1 MKNVRTIFLFPIISA
16 VMIWGCRQE
25 KSVSSPP
32 LRLPVAEVIAG
43 DVPVT
48 MSFVG
53 QTYGRNDITIQARVS
68 GFLRSIHFKEGSFVR
83 KGELL
88 YVIEPQP
95 YEAQTARS
103 TAAVRQAEAEMI
115 AARQNYDRVKPLAE
129 TSAASKSDL
138 DQAVARLSAARAS
151 LNAAQASLDAAQA
164 SLDYTRIEQG
174 YTRISSPLN
183 GIIGRTLARV
193 GDYVGEGSQY
203 TVLNTVSQVDSIRVL
218 FYIPEQTYY
227 DMLSRD
233 RTRMYDITLRI
244 AGNVVY
250 PQKGRFDF
258 IGRAVQQQTGS
269 LDAQVTFP
277 NPDTLLR
284 PGQFARIE
292 VVADTVYGA
301 LLIPQTAVVQ
311 TQNVY
316 SVYVLDKDN
325 RARQRIVTLGGTY
338 GDRRIVTS
346 GVNADERIVTSG
358 FHKLREGAVVEPDP
372 TADSTVKH

>member
-138 DQAVARLSAARAS
+138 DG
-151 LNAAQASLDAAQA
+151 NT
-164 SLDYTRIEQG
+164 TR
-174 YTRISSPLN
+174 
-183 GIIGRTLARV
+183 
-193 GDYVGEGSQY
+193 
-203 TVLNTVSQVDSIRVL
+203 
-218 FYIPEQTYY
+218 
-227 DMLSRD
+227 
-233 RTRMYDITLRI
+233 
-244 AGNVVY
+244 
-250 PQKGRFDF
+250 K
-258 IGRAVQQQTGS
+258 
-269 LDAQVTFP
+269 
-277 NPDTLLR
+277 
-284 PGQFARIE
+284 
-292 VVADTVYGA
+292 
-301 LLIPQTAVVQ
+301 
-311 TQNVY
+311 
-316 SVYVLDKDN
+316 
-325 RARQRIVTLGGTY
+325 
-338 GDRRIVTS
+338 
-346 GVNADERIVTSG
+346 
-358 FHKLREGAVVEPDP
+358 
-372 TADSTVKH
+372 

>member
-53 QTYGRNDITIQARVS
+53 QIYGRNDITIQARVS

-129 TSAASKSDL
+129 TSAASTPERSAPKKKRMCGSTPCFL
-138 DQAVARLSAARAS
+138 PPMWSCGPWCWLSW
-151 LNAAQASLDAAQA
+151 
-164 SLDYTRIEQG
+164 YW
-174 YTRISSPLN
+174 
-183 GIIGRTLARV
+183 
-193 GDYVGEGSQY
+193 
-203 TVLNTVSQVDSIRVL
+203 
-218 FYIPEQTYY
+218 
-227 DMLSRD
+227 
-233 RTRMYDITLRI
+233 
-244 AGNVVY
+244 
-250 PQKGRFDF
+250 
-258 IGRAVQQQTGS
+258 
-269 LDAQVTFP
+269 
-277 NPDTLLR
+277 R
-284 PGQFARIE
+284 P
-292 VVADTVYGA
+292 
-301 LLIPQTAVVQ
+301 
-311 TQNVY
+311 
-316 SVYVLDKDN
+316 
-325 RARQRIVTLGGTY
+325 
-338 GDRRIVTS
+338 
-346 GVNADERIVTSG
+346 
-358 FHKLREGAVVEPDP
+358 
-372 TADSTVKH
+372 

>member
-1 MKNVRTIFLFPIISA
+1 MKNIRTIFLFPIISA
-16 VMIWGCRQE
+16 ALIWGCRQE
-25 KSVSSPP
+25 KSASSPP
-32 LRLPVAEVIAG
+32 LRLPVSEVIAG

-53 QTYGRNDITIQARVS
+53 QTYGRNDITIQARVD

-115 AARQNYDRVKPLAE
+115 AARQNYDRVRPLAE
-129 TSAASKSDL
+129 TDAASKSDL

-151 LNAAQASLDAAQA
+151 LNAAQAA
-164 SLDYTRIEQG
+164 LDYTRIEQG
-174 YTRISSPLN
+174 YTRISSPGD
-183 GIIGRTLARV
+183 GIVGRTLARV
-193 GDYVGEGSQY
+193 GDYVGQGSQY

-233 RTRMYDITLRI
+233 RARLYDITLRI

-301 LLIPQTAVVQ
+301 LLVPQTAVVQ

-316 SVYVLDKDN
+316 SVYALDKDN
-325 RARQRIVTLGGTY
+325 RARQRIVTLGDTY

-346 GVNADERIVTSG
+346 GVTAGERIVTSG
-358 FHKLREGAVVEPDP
+358 FHKLREGAVVEPARA
-372 TADSTVKH
+372 ADSTIKH

>member
-1 MKNVRTIFLFPIISA
+1 MHRLKIGGRSLEIGISTRRT
-16 VMIWGCRQE
+16 
-25 KSVSSPP
+25 
-32 LRLPVAEVIAG
+32 VAEVIAG

-151 LNAAQASLDAAQA
+151 LNAAQASLD
-164 SLDYTRIEQG
+164 YTRIEQG

-203 TVLNTVSQVDSIRVL
+203 TVLNTVSHSIRVL

-233 RTRMYDITLRI
+233 RTRMYDISLRI

-346 GVNADERIVTSG
+346 GVNAGERIVTSG

>member
-1 MKNVRTIFLFPIISA
+1 MKNIRTIFLFPIISA
-16 VMIWGCRQE
+16 ALIWGCRQE
-25 KSVSSPP
+25 KSASSPP
-32 LRLPVAEVIAG
+32 LRLVAEVIAG

-53 QTYGRNDITIQARVS
+53 QTYGRNDITIQARVD

-88 YVIEPQP
+88 YVMSLSLTRRKRP
-95 YEAQTARS
+95 A

-115 AARQNYDRVKPLAE
+115 ARQNYDRVRPLAE
-129 TSAASKSDL
+129 TDAASKSDL

-151 LNAAQASLDAAQA
+151 LNAAQAA
-164 SLDYTRIEQG
+164 LDYTRIEQG
-174 YTRISSPLN
+174 YTRISSPVD
-183 GIIGRTLARV
+183 GIVGRTLARV
-193 GDYVGEGSQY
+193 GDYVGQGSQY

-233 RTRMYDITLRI
+233 RARLYDITLRI
-244 AGNVVY
+244 AGNVIY

-301 LLIPQTAVVQ
+301 LLVPQTAVVQ

-316 SVYVLDKDN
+316 SVNALD
-325 RARQRIVTLGGTY
+325 RTTARGSGSSRSETRTATGG
-338 GDRRIVTS
+338 S
-346 GVNADERIVTSG
+346 SPPE
-358 FHKLREGAVVEPDP
+358 
-372 TADSTVKH
+372 

>member
-68 GFLRSIHFKEGSFVR
+68 GFLRSIR

-151 LNAAQASLDAAQA
+151 LNAAQASLD
-164 SLDYTRIEQG
+164 YTRIEQG

-203 TVLNTVSQVDSIRVL
+203 TVLNTVSFTYRNRPITTCSAGTEPGCTILRYVSQAMSSIRRKAVSTSSAGPSNNKPDRWMRRSR
-218 FYIPEQTYY
+218 FPIPTRCSGR
-227 DMLSRD
+227 DSSPGSRSWP
-233 RTRMYDITLRI
+233 TRFT
-244 AGNVVY
+244 
-250 PQKGRFDF
+250 
-258 IGRAVQQQTGS
+258 
-269 LDAQVTFP
+269 
-277 NPDTLLR
+277 
-284 PGQFARIE
+284 
-292 VVADTVYGA
+292 
-301 LLIPQTAVVQ
+301 
-311 TQNVY
+311 
-316 SVYVLDKDN
+316 
-325 RARQRIVTLGGTY
+325 
-338 GDRRIVTS
+338 
-346 GVNADERIVTSG
+346 ERS
-358 FHKLREGAVVEPDP
+358 
-372 TADSTVKH
+372 

>member
-151 LNAAQASLDAAQA
+151 LNAAQASLD
-164 SLDYTRIEQG
+164 YTRIEQG

-233 RTRMYDITLRI
+233 RARLYDITLRI
-244 AGNVVY
+244 AGNVIY

-346 GVNADERIVTSG
+346 GVNAGERIVTSG